1 MYHEVEIAIY
11 EVRSGLFKKAV
22 TSVKSFPDV
31 TIIIQVLMTSH
42 GEIDLEDFIF
52 CKMLLPEAPK
62 RQVSSHCIL
71 PCPLP
76 GALVVLAYV
85 SLVQAGNFW
94 HQGVIRVGVTQKGAY

>member
-1 MYHEVEIAIY
+1 MLY
-11 EVRSGLFKKAV
+11 FKP
-22 TSVKSFPDV
+22 FPDV

-94 HQGVIRVGVTQKGAY
+94 HQGIIRVGVTQKGAY